1 MPDKLGRLQQ
11 LYGTL
16 SLGPM
21 PPAGDGA
28 SALPAF
34 PVNGHGSFVSGVPSA
49 QGPSWFAGSTFHSDV
64 ARHRDLA
71 QEHAANFRKLQ
82 ALLPTA
88 AQMLQSQFLDSSGQ
102 QVQAW
107 QGSRCVTHDRLPL
120 VGPLEDAPA
129 PSLWLC
135 AGMGARGLSFSALCA
150 ELLAAEMCSEP
161 LPLESSL
168 AKSLSTRRA
177 RRTRAP

>member
-1 MPDKLGRLQQ
+1 
-11 LYGTL
+11 
-16 SLGPM
+16 
-21 PPAGDGA
+21 
-28 SALPAF
+28 
-34 PVNGHGSFVSGVPSA
+34 VSGVPSA
-49 QGPSWFAGSTFHSDV
+49 QGPSWFAGSTFHSEV
-64 ARHRDLA
+64 AQHRDLA
-71 QEHAANFRKLQ
+71 QEHAANLRK
-82 ALLPTA
+82 
-88 AQMLQSQFLDSSGQ
+88 Q